1 MQATVNLVRQTDCSF
16 SLAKFLRSVA
26 RLTISD
32 VTSVL
37 NITSRRS
44 NYYYEWHDEDIIKIN
59 SKTLPKV
66 CFQAK
71 RDRAQ
76 A

>member
-44 NYYYEWHDEDIIKIN
+44 N
-59 SKTLPKV
+59 
-66 CFQAK
+66 
-71 RDRAQ
+71 
-76 A
+76 